1 MGQNRL
7 DFTSAAEFQT
17 PLPPPPSPPTH
28 PRVFCLKFNARLAT
42 LVPAQSLKQVTLL
55 SLPSSSS
62 LHRPHKETEGAMT
75 KYMTPPP
82 ALRSPAQYV
91 HSHVCVFFPI
101 KTLFATRNP

>member
-17 PLPPPPSPPTH
+17 PLPPPPPPPPSTH
-28 PRVFCLKFNARLAT
+28 PPPGVLFEIQCPT
-42 LVPAQSLKQVTLL
+42 GHPG
-55 SLPSSSS
+55 SSTEFKTGHPPLSS

-91 HSHVCVFFPI
+91 HTHVCVFFPI
-101 KTLFATRNP
+101 MTLFATRNP